1 MASSAEIVD
10 GIRPAAPAAG
20 SAREVAIGAFV
31 ATLLLALFGS
41 SGLQGWADAKGDG
54 RIAAI
59 VDNGVAAWSGLTSGV
74 GLTRP
79 HDALR
84 RSIRRVEQTGWR

>member
-1 MASSAEIVD
+1 MASTSKIVD

-20 SAREVAIGAFV
+20 SARQVALGALL
-31 ATLLLALFGS
+31 AALLLALFGS

-54 RIAAI
+54 RIAGI
-59 VDNGVAAWSGLTSGV
+59 VDDGAAAWSRLTVSL

-84 RSIRRVEQTGWR
+84 RSIRRAEQAGWY